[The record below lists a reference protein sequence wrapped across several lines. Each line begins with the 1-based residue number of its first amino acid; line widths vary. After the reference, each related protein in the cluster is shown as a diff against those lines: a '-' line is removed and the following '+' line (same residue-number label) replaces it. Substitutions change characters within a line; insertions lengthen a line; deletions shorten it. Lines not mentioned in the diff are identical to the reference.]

1 MTQFQARTVAFVGL
15 GLISGSLARA
25 LQSSTWQGNLIAWGP
40 REASLKRGR
49 ALGVVDDYSLVL
61 EEVIEQAD
69 VIVVGAPP
77 AATASILSEI
87 IGKLAVTQQQPI
99 ITDLASIKGYVVD
112 SVDHDY
118 PHFVPGHPIAGSEHS
133 GVEYSDAG
141 LFAGREVILTPL
153 THTAATA
160 VAQIE
165 AMWALTGAYIR
176 AMEVQQHDALLAA
189 SSHMP
194 HVVAYALTRA
204 LERDASD
211 PMIHGGGALRDMT
224 RIAGSDPRMW
234 TDIAVTNRQAL
245 LAAMDQFDAEM
256 TMLRELVDRKDERA
270 LEDYFSICRAHRRDH
285 DSILNP
291 ISETAP
297 EENHEV

>member
-1 MTQFQARTVAFVGL
+1 MTQFQARTVAFIGL

-25 LQSSTWQGNLIAWGP
+25 LRGSTWRGKLIAWGP

-49 ALGVVDDYSLVL
+49 ALGVVDDYSLAL
-61 EEVIEQAD
+61 DEVIEQAD

-77 AATASILSEI
+77 AATASVLRDIM
-87 IGKLAVTQQQPI
+87 GTLAVTTHQPI

-112 SVDHDY
+112 SVPYDY

-133 GVEYSDAG
+133 GVEHSDAG
-141 LFAGREVILTPL
+141 LFTGREVILTPL
-153 THTAATA
+153 PHTAAAA
-160 VAQIE
+160 VAQVE

-176 AMEVQQHDALLAA
+176 AMDVQQHDALLAA

-245 LAAMDQFDAEM
+245 LAAIDQFEAEM
-256 TMLRELVDRKDERA
+256 TMLRELVDLKDAQA
-270 LEDYFSICRAHRRDH
+270 LEEYFSICRAHRRDH

-291 ISETAP
+291 IAETAP

>member
-1 MTQFQARTVAFVGL
+1 
-15 GLISGSLARA
+15 
-25 LQSSTWQGNLIAWGP
+25 
-40 REASLKRGR
+40 
-49 ALGVVDDYSLVL
+49 VL

-87 IGKLAVTQQQPI
+87 IGKLAVTTQQPI

-153 THTAATA
+153 PHTAATA

>member
-1 MTQFQARTVAFVGL
+1 M
-15 GLISGSLARA
+15 
-25 LQSSTWQGNLIAWGP
+25 
-40 REASLKRGR
+40 KRGR
-49 ALGVVDDYSLVL
+49 ALGVVDDYSLAL
-61 EEVIEQAD
+61 DEVIEQAD

-77 AATASILSEI
+77 AATASVLRDIM
-87 IGKLAVTQQQPI
+87 GTLAVTTHQPI

-112 SVDHDY
+112 SVPYDY

-133 GVEYSDAG
+133 GVEHSDAG
-141 LFAGREVILTPL
+141 LFTGREVILTPL
-153 THTAATA
+153 PHTAAAA
-160 VAQIE
+160 VAQVE

-176 AMEVQQHDALLAA
+176 AMDVQQHDALLAA

-245 LAAMDQFDAEM
+245 LAAIDQFEAEM
-256 TMLRELVDRKDERA
+256 TMLRELVDLKDAQA
-270 LEDYFSICRAHRRDH
+270 LEEYFSICRAHRRDH
-285 DSILNP
+285 DGILNP
-291 ISETAP
+291 ISETAAK
-297 EENHEV
+297 ENHEV

>member
-1 MTQFQARTVAFVGL
+1 
-15 GLISGSLARA
+15 
-25 LQSSTWQGNLIAWGP
+25 
-40 REASLKRGR
+40 
-49 ALGVVDDYSLVL
+49 
-61 EEVIEQAD
+61 
-69 VIVVGAPP
+69 
-77 AATASILSEI
+77 
-87 IGKLAVTQQQPI
+87 
-99 ITDLASIKGYVVD
+99 
-112 SVDHDY
+112 
-118 PHFVPGHPIAGSEHS
+118 
-133 GVEYSDAG
+133 
-141 LFAGREVILTPL
+141 
-153 THTAATA
+153 
-160 VAQIE
+160 
-165 AMWALTGAYIR
+165 
-176 AMEVQQHDALLAA
+176 
-189 SSHMP
+189 MP

-224 RIAGSDPRMW
+224 RIAGSDPRMC

>member
-1 MTQFQARTVAFVGL
+1 
-15 GLISGSLARA
+15 
-25 LQSSTWQGNLIAWGP
+25 
-40 REASLKRGR
+40 LKRGR

-87 IGKLAVTQQQPI
+87 IGKLAVTTQQPI

-153 THTAATA
+153 PHTAATA